1 MRRLAPSPSLGC
13 WSYRPADLPWESMYY
28 VKRYMFIQI
37 CSSIPSALSVAWLL
51 GALHMRY
58 RYENLISICYRAK
71 VSMRSSLTFAVFII
85 IIRHKIN
92 LNSANQF
99 L

>member
-13 WSYRPADLPWESMYY
+13 WSYRPADLPWGSMYY

-37 CSSIPSALSVAWLL
+37 CSGIPSALSVAWLL

-58 RYENLISICYRAK
+58 ENLRF
-71 VSMRSSLTFAVFII
+71 SLETNFDLLILVLMYMSCQSEHA
-85 IIRHKIN
+85 
-92 LNSANQF
+92 Q
-99 L
+99 